1 MFMEASNN
9 TIPEIMSEPM
19 KMVKISVKE
28 YDRLKKFGYAGESI
42 NTALQR
48 ALDIAERDQ
57 RRDKG
62 VR

>member
-1 MFMEASNN
+1 MGQTTN
-9 TIPEIMSEPM
+9 TPEMAEPT

-48 ALDIAERDQ
+48 VLDIAEKK
-57 RRDKG
+57 KG
-62 VR
+62 RQ